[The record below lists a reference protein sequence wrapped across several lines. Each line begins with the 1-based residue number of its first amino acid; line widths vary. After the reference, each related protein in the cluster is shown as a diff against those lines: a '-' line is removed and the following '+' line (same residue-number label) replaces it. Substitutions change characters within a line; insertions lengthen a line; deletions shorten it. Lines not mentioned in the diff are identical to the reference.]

1 MLDLITEAIT
11 ALQAE
16 TSSYSANVQ
25 IWMKL
30 MGLSFLASIVFV
42 YSKTGARWILA
53 ALILNILGLVVGKI
67 IFPEQSRT
75 VIGTYVHI
83 LFWPAL
89 LWAAGRSIL
98 PLILSQKV
106 NALFDWIYI
115 VWLSWA
121 CLLLCISLVFDFRSL
136 FFMAA

>member
-1 MLDLITEAIT
+1 MLDLITEAVT
-11 ALQAE
+11 ALQTE
-16 TSSYSANVQ
+16 TSSYSGNVQ
-25 IWMKL
+25 IWMKV
-30 MGLSFLASIVFV
+30 MGLSFLSSLVFV

-67 IFPEQSRT
+67 LFPDLSRT

-83 LFWPAL
+83 LFWPSA
-89 LWAAGRSIL
+89 LWAAGRSIV

-106 NALFDWIYI
+106 NALFDWVYI

-121 CLLLCISLVFDFRSL
+121 CLLLFISLVFDFRSL
-136 FFMAA
+136 FFMQA

>member
-1 MLDLITEAIT
+1 MLDLITEAVS

-25 IWMKL
+25 IWMKV
-30 MGLSFLASIVFV
+30 MGVSFLASLVFV
-42 YSKTGARWILA
+42 YSKTAARWILA

-67 IFPEQSRT
+67 LFPELSRT

-89 LWAAGRSIL
+89 LWYAGRSIV
-98 PLILSQKV
+98 PLTLSKKV
-106 NALFDWIYI
+106 NTVFDWIYI
-115 VWLSWA
+115 IWLSWA
-121 CLLLCISLVFDFRSL
+121 CLLLFISLIFDFRSL
-136 FFMAA
+136 FYIQA

>member
-1 MLDLITEAIT
+1 MLDLITEAVT
-11 ALQAE
+11 ALQVE
-16 TSSYSANVQ
+16 TSSYSGSVQ
-25 IWMKL
+25 IWMKV
-30 MGLSFLASIVFV
+30 MGLSFLASLLFV
-42 YSKTGARWILA
+42 YSKTAARWILA
-53 ALILNILGLVVGKI
+53 ALILNILGLIVGKI
-67 IFPEQSRT
+67 LFPELSRT

-89 LWAAGRSIL
+89 LWAAGRSIV

-106 NALFDWIYI
+106 NVLFDWIYI

-121 CLLLCISLVFDFRSL
+121 CLLLSISLVFDFRSL

>member
-1 MLDLITEAIT
+1 MLDLITEAVS

-16 TSSYSANVQ
+16 TSSYSENVQ
-25 IWMKL
+25 IWMKV
-30 MGLSFLASIVFV
+30 MGVSFLASLVFV
-42 YSKTGARWILA
+42 YSKTAARWILA

-67 IFPEQSRT
+67 LFPDLSRT

-89 LWAAGRSIL
+89 LWAAGRSIV
-98 PLILSQKV
+98 PLISSQKV
-106 NALFDWIYI
+106 STLFDWVYI

>member
-1 MLDLITEAIT
+1 MLDLITEAVT

-16 TSSYSANVQ
+16 TSSYSENVQ
-25 IWMKL
+25 LWMRL
-30 MGLSFLASIVFV
+30 MGLSFLASILFV
-42 YSKTGARWILA
+42 YSKTAARWILA

-67 IFPEQSRT
+67 LFPELSRT

-89 LWAAGRSIL
+89 LWAAGRSIV

-106 NALFDWIYI
+106 NALFDWAFI

-121 CLLLCISLVFDFRSL
+121 CLLLSISLVFDFRSL
-136 FFMAA
+136 FFIAA